1 MRHRYHWRVVTVLDL
16 AWSYAGAV
24 VLALSVSAV
33 VERLLA
39 GRPLLPLRARVGLGV
54 AIVVIR
60 GFSLSDTT
68 VEPDRLST
76 ILDQQRQAWDAEM
89 ARLER
94 VQREAAGQATMRSVV
109 DALRAHLADDRGR
122 AAPRG
127 ARR

>member
-1 MRHRYHWRVVTVLDL
+1 M
-16 AWSYAGAV
+16 
-24 VLALSVSAV
+24 
-33 VERLLA
+33 LA
-39 GRPLLPLRARVGLGV
+39 GRPLLPLRVRVGLGV

-109 DALRAHLADDRGR
+109 DALRADLADDRGR